1 MSIDRV
7 TLKQL
12 KALVAVARSGTIA
25 GAAKHLYLSAPA
37 VSLTLRQL
45 GEVIEMP
52 VLERR
57 EGVFFPT
64 DAGKSLIDV
73 ANRIEDA
80 FRDCDNALFALKGL
94 GAGSVR
100 VGVVSTA
107 KYFAPFLLAAFRS
120 RHPQIDLVL
129 RVGNREETVAELE
142 DFSLDLAVMGRPPQR
157 IEVELKPIGPHP
169 HVIIAAPDHALAGR
183 SSLPLTALAAET
195 FLLREPGS
203 GTRNLCENLLAGMN
217 AQPRIGMEMSSNETI
232 KQSVMAGLG
241 VALISAHTV
250 ANEIADGRLAVL
262 DVQGTP
268 VMRQWYAVRRR
279 QKPLMPAVQVLWNF
293 IIEVGQS
300 FLPDMALPTARQPA
314 IQNPEID

>member
-1 MSIDRV
+1 MGIDRV

-12 KALVAVARSGTIA
+12 RALTAVARSGTIA
-25 GAAKHLYLSAPA
+25 GAAKYLHLTAPA
-37 VSLTLRQL
+37 VSMTLRQL
-45 GEVIEMP
+45 GDVVEMP

-57 EGVFFPT
+57 EGVFLLT
-64 DAGKSLIDV
+64 DAGRSVIDV
-73 ANRIEDA
+73 ANRIEGA

-94 GAGSVR
+94 GEGSVR

-107 KYFAPFLLAAFRS
+107 KYFAPYLLAAFR
-120 RHPQIDLVL
+120 RGYPQIDIVL
-129 RVGNREETVAELE
+129 RVGNRDETVAELE

-169 HVIIAAPDHALAGR
+169 HVIIAAPDHGLAKR
-183 SSLPLTALAAET
+183 NSLSLSELAAET

-203 GTRNLCENLLAGMN
+203 GTRKLCENLLAGMN

-268 VMRQWYAVRRR
+268 VMREWYAVRRR

-300 FLPDMALPTARQPA
+300 FLPEMASSTGQKSSF
-314 IQNPEID
+314 QSKKFD